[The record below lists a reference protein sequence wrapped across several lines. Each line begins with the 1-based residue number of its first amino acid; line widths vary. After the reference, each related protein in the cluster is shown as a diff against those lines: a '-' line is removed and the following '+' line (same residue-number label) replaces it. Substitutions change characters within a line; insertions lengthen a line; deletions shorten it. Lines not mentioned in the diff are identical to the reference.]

1 MAGCAQLWSEPF
13 LICCHWLVFDSDGAG
28 LTYAVVTDELVRA
41 ASAVMQITA
50 SAKDAAIET
59 LPQIISA
66 VGHGRLEVTLRDF
79 CARWDTGLSHL
90 VGDSEKMSQRLDSC
104 AQGYVD
110 NEDAARSDYQ
120 QLMSCTPPT
129 LPREAPSIITTG
141 TGQHWLRTGD
151 PGAQG

>member
-1 MAGCAQLWSEPF
+1 
-13 LICCHWLVFDSDGAG
+13 
-28 LTYAVVTDELVRA
+28 
-41 ASAVMQITA
+41 
-50 SAKDAAIET
+50 
-59 LPQIISA
+59 
-66 VGHGRLEVTLRDF
+66 
-79 CARWDTGLSHL
+79 
-90 VGDSEKMSQRLDSC
+90 MSQRLDSC

-110 NEDAARSDYQ
+110 NEDAARGDYQ

>member
-1 MAGCAQLWSEPF
+1 MASCGQLWGEPF
-13 LICCHWLVFDSDGAG
+13 LICCHWLVFDSDPAG

-41 ASAVMQITA
+41 ASAVMEITA

-59 LPQIISA
+59 LPQIISV
-66 VGHGRLEVTLRDF
+66 VGHGRPEVTLRDF

-90 VGDSEKMSQRLDSC
+90 VGDSETMSQRLDSC

-110 NEDAARSDYQ
+110 NEDTARGDYQ

-141 TGQHWLRTGD
+141 TGQHWVRIGH